1 MKLPKLKKP
10 QLCLSLQHFYLHI
23 VSLLQPLV
31 LAVLSRF
38 RKQHNWM
45 NQAGG
50 GKHEAG
56 GEDHLEGGVEHPGG
70 HQGQGV
76 LQEQGNPRKEAV
88 QGVQG
93 AEVMLREAVADEA
106 GGGGV
111 QEGPGEHFEGN
122 R

>member
-1 MKLPKLKKP
+1 
-10 QLCLSLQHFYLHI
+10 
-23 VSLLQPLV
+23 
-31 LAVLSRF
+31 
-38 RKQHNWM
+38 M